1 MTLETDLNQLYNIM
15 KILQRSQPITHASR
29 WINLIKTKN
38 TGKTYKSSEYQRI
51 LNKSRR
57 ENSDAPEIKALG
69 LNYE

>member
-15 KILQRSQPITHASR
+15 KILQRSQPITRASR
-29 WINLIKTKN
+29 RINLIKTKN